1 MAIVIG
7 LGSLAWARRSRGPT
21 PDAAPPVSRAA
32 SPTPSPASS
41 TVSHPTSAPVT
52 APVPAVAAT
61 LTVAG
66 VGDMIFDRNVAL
78 LVRDRGGAAPLAS
91 VAGLLA
97 RADVTAG
104 NLESPL
110 SVRGERFPGKDVT
123 FRGDP
128 RAVAGLRAAGFDFIS
143 LANNHVLDYG
153 GIALTDTVSTLDEAG
168 IAHAGAGAD
177 SAAARR
183 PALVSRRGAR
193 VAYLAFSHVLPPGF
207 VADADSPGLAP
218 GRGRPGEVAAA
229 VRAAKRRADYVV
241 VSFHWGVEYSPD
253 ATAEQVRDARRAI
266 DAGADLVLAHH
277 PHVIQGVERYHGG
290 LIAYS
295 LGDFVFDHYS
305 RETGEAFVLTAEV
318 GPSGVGSVG
327 IVPVYLDGHGAPAVV
342 TGTAAQRILERL
354 RRLSA
359 ARGTRIVISG
369 DRAEVAR

>member
-1 MAIVIG
+1 M
-7 LGSLAWARRSRGPT
+7 
-21 PDAAPPVSRAA
+21 
-32 SPTPSPASS
+32 
-41 TVSHPTSAPVT
+41 T